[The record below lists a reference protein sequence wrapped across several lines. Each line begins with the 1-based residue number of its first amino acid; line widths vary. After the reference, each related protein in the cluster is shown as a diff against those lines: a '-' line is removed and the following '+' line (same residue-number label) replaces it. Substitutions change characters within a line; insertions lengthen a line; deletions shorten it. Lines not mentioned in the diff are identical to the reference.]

1 MALLPALVELQFNNK
16 IMRNYAYVI
25 ISMAMLFTGCS
36 RTTLQSETTKDTLN
50 LDSLSQV
57 KTEKQITTEEEETVA
72 VKTDSNSYSVL
83 YLFDTNKPVDEST
96 GLPPVKSI
104 SITGYSSKSEKAAN
118 KAVKSKEQVKK
129 NQSVELKKKTTSKS
143 DQTSKTKTETK
154 IPWGFLFFTWL
165 IALICWPFKQ
175 FTLQDILK
183 IISKPWKG

>member
-36 RTTLQSETTKDTLN
+36 RTTLQSETTKNTLN

-57 KTEKQITTEEEETVA
+57 KTEKQITTEEEETVT
-72 VKTDSNSYSVL
+72 VKTDSNSYSIQ

-104 SITGYSSKSEKAAN
+104 IITGNSSKSEKTAN
-118 KAVKSKEQVKK
+118 KAVNNKEQVTK
-129 NQSVELKKKTTSKS
+129 NQSVKLKKKAISKS
-143 DQTSKTKTETK
+143 DQTEKTKTETK
-154 IPWGFLFFTWL
+154 FPWGILFIIWL
-165 IALICWPFKQ
+165 SAAIAWQ
-175 FTLQDILK
+175 FRGPVIKAISTVLK
-183 IISKPWKG
+183 KWKG